1 MTIERRE
8 SKRGPRYLAR
18 IYINGKRIAKT
29 FSSQREAKRWLAQQQ
44 LERGPRSAEKCGPF
58 AERWPDTHPRKREST
73 NVQNRYALR
82 PFIAEFGN
90 KRLSD
95 IDRVAARAFALQHRR
110 AAVVARA
117 MFNDSIN
124 DGLVST
130 NPFSNLRMEQSR
142 GRRDLEVISEEK
154 LHELADAAL
163 SVHGPEYG
171 PPMRAMVIFA
181 GYVGLRLGEHL
192 VLEWGD
198 VDLGSSEVRISRSLS
213 KQGRVTAPKNGSA
226 RTVVL
231 PSPAREALLS
241 YPRRA
246 SEPRVFLSKRWQP
259 FKNATAHYAIWNPVR
274 AAAGLSDLDWHS
286 LRHFA
291 ATHLLELGAS
301 AADVAVQ
308 LGHTDGGAL
317 VLSTYGHPSED
328 AARERLKRLS
338 EPLAPV
344 RKITEAREAG

>member
-18 IYINGKRIAKT
+18 LYINNMRVART
-29 FSSQREAKRWLAQQQ
+29 FGSHREAKRWLAQQQ
-44 LERGPRSAEKCGPF
+44 LDRGPRGAEKCGAF
-58 AERWPDTHPRKREST
+58 AECWPDAYPRDREST
-73 NVQNRYALR
+73 NIQNRYALR

-90 KRLSD
+90 KRLAGV
-95 IDRVAARAFALQHRR
+95 DRVTARAFALKHRK

-117 MFNDSIN
+117 MFNDAIN

-130 NPFSNLRMEQSR
+130 NPFANLRMEQSR

-163 SVHGPEYG
+163 HVHGPEYG
-171 PPMRAMVIFA
+171 PHFHAMVLFA

-192 VLEWGD
+192 ALEWGD

-213 KQGRVTAPKNGSA
+213 RQGRVTAPKNGRA

-241 YPRRA
+241 FPRRPGQ
-246 SEPRVFLSKRWQP
+246 ERVFLSKRFERFNGLP
-259 FKNATAHYAIWNPVR
+259 AHYAIWNPVR
-274 AAAGLSDLDWHS
+274 AAAGLSGMAWHE

-344 RKITEAREAG
+344 RKITEAKESA